1 MITAERKPI
10 EEIRAMIAPYKRV
23 LVLGCGSCVAEC
35 AAGGEKET
43 GMLASTLRMANKMDG
58 KEVIIHEKTLD
69 RQCVKDFV
77 ILLDDVI
84 GQYDAVLSL
93 GCGAGVQAVA
103 EMFSEI
109 PILPA
114 LNTGFLGE
122 TRDQGLW
129 VENCLGCGDCM
140 LARFRR
146 GVPPG
151 AMLQTASERPLRR
164 IQGREMRNQSGCPL
178 RVASHHRQARPIR
191 VPGPAG
197 ADLPS
202 EGLVEKTGRGAEKD
216 HEGGSAE
223 VKDVSR
229 LKRVLDQG
237 GFAVTAECG
246 PPKGADP
253 EAILKK
259 AEHLRNRW
267 MRSMSRTTRPPSCAC
282 PAWPRAPS

>member
-10 EEIRAMIAPYKRV
+10 DEIRAMIAPYKRV

-58 KEVIIHEKTLD
+58 KEVIIQEKTLD

-84 GQYDAVLSL
+84 DQYDAVLSL

-114 LNTGFLGE
+114 LNTEFLGE
-122 TRDQGLW
+122 TREQGYW

-140 LARFRR
+140 LDDFG
-146 GVPPG
+146 GV
-151 AMLQTASERPLRR
+151 
-164 IQGREMRNQSGCPL
+164 CPL
-178 RVASHHRQARPIR
+178 ARCSKQLLN
-191 VPGPAG
+191 GPC
-197 ADLPS
+197 
-202 EGLVEKTGRGAEKD
+202 
-216 HEGGSAE
+216 GGSREGKCEINPEISCAWQAIIDRLDRFGSLDRLE
-223 VKDVSR
+223 RIYPPKDWSR
-229 LKRVLDQG
+229 KQG
-237 GFAVTAECG
+237 GG
-246 PPKGADP
+246 PRK
-253 EAILKK
+253 I
-259 AEHLRNRW
+259 
-267 MRSMSRTTRPPSCAC
+267 MREDQQR
-282 PAWPRAPS
+282 